1 MGQICAN
8 GPFYTK
14 FLWYLYVFPE
24 KVLPPTRAGP
34 HMPAG
39 GFSTVLRPGPMCIPM
54 GFHLGARVR
63 SPYLKGEFL
72 YFITWLSAWFPCSAH
87 LFIVEKVSV
96 ELSSSPNRGAGCNHC
111 GLKASCLPVFPV
123 DYCSLLPS
131 IDCSPLCGWKKI
143 KCFCF
148 WISKI
153 FVTLHLWKVAGRS
166 LGYGTEDHVARVRH
180 WQQHCWNKKN
190 ICNGIYVKRWLRQ
203 TRSRT

>member
-14 FLWYLYVFPE
+14 FFWYLYVFPE

-39 GFSTVLRPGPMCIPM
+39 GLSTVLRPGPMCIPM

-96 ELSSSPNRGAGCNHC
+96 ELSSSPNRG
-111 GLKASCLPVFPV
+111 LDVITV
-123 DYCSLLPS
+123 DWRQVACRYFPS
-131 IDCSPLCGWKKI
+131 IIAHCYLLLIVHLSAAGKKI

-166 LGYGTEDHVARVRH
+166 WGYGTEDHVARVRH
-180 WQQHCWNKKN
+180 WQQHCWNKKS
-190 ICNGIYVKRWLRQ
+190 ICNGIYVKGWLRQ